1 MMIHLSEEARKLL
14 LEACQDAGGLILRLT
29 ASGWGE
35 VLKTNGRIF
44 GDGSPTEQARWEC
57 GIRQLLRFGF
67 VEAHGGQG
75 RVFCVTPEGY
85 EASHRLWGR
94 R

>member
-1 MMIHLSEEARKLL
+1 MIHLSDEAATLL
-14 LEACQDAGGLILRLT
+14 FEACLDAGGLIVRLT
-29 ASGWGE
+29 APGSGA
-35 VLKTNGRIF
+35 VLKTKGRIF
-44 GDGSPTEQARWEC
+44 GSGSATEQARWEC

-85 EASHRLWGR
+85 EAAHGLQGR